1 MFDDQS
7 LVSLAGLVPV
17 MRLGE
22 QTGLGELRAQE
33 VAITE
38 PRIRSAA
45 ANPGPKLTTLIAGM
59 CAGEDSIDD
68 VDVLRSGGMSRV
80 FHQVYAPSAVGT
92 LLREFTFGHGRQLAS
107 VLGAHLSRLC
117 QRVDL
122 RPKAPPGWSPKPSPA
137 PAGHGGAGRSWFGL
151 IPLSV
156 AAWSSRPVGAQVP
169 GSRWC

>member
-59 CAGEDSIDD
+59 SAGEDSIDD

-80 FHQVYAPSAVGT
+80 FHQVYAPNGFPM
-92 LLREFTFGHGRQLAS
+92 LRS
-107 VLGAHLSRLC
+107 SKSR
-117 QRVDL
+117 
-122 RPKAPPGWSPKPSPA
+122 
-137 PAGHGGAGRSWFGL
+137 
-151 IPLSV
+151 I
-156 AAWSSRPVGAQVP
+156 P
-169 GSRWC
+169 GSLPCPKR